1 MLADSGLGLFFIGVP
16 EGEGKIVL
24 EMEKIDLQL
33 AQTSEDCD
41 DVALL
46 NFYLSNTNSKSRS
59 PPTISEYERS
69 RQNAVGYIEY
79 LRELIKKQENARLRE
94 HIKVCEAYFKI
105 VKQYQF

>member
-1 MLADSGLGLFFIGVP
+1 MADG
-16 EGEGKIVL
+16 
-24 EMEKIDLQL
+24 QNR
-33 AQTSEDCD
+33 EDCD